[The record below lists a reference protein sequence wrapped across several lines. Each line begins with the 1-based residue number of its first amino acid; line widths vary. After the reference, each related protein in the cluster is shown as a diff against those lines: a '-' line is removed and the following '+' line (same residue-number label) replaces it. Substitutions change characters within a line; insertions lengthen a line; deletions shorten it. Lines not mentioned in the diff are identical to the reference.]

1 MNISWRPPPL
11 GGTRLGAP
19 LLSVRREGRRR
30 AAPTC
35 PHRSSAKRWST
46 RAESAGD
53 RPGLGGRRSD
63 PSGAP
68 RRRALHMLRQHT
80 SVPRTLAH
88 DDVWTTPPHPRP
100 RQEREARLAPSVSS
114 SAKRT
119 TSSTSPP
126 PRGNARSYRGGT
138 TCRRPGAQRPRLR
151 RRARSA
157 RRRKGCRRRPGAQR
171 PRPRRR
177 ARSARRRWQP
187 AAAPLGTQ
195 ARSALGAQRRA
206 PSAERV
212 ARGGD
217 QARRR
222 RRARSAHAIGAER
235 VARGG
240 ASWHAGAAS

>member
-1 MNISWRPPPL
+1 M
-11 GGTRLGAP
+11 
-19 LLSVRREGRRR
+19 REARRR

-35 PHRSSAKRWST
+35 PHRWSAKRWST

-126 PRGNARSYRGGT
+126 PRGNARSYRGGEQHV
-138 TCRRPGAQRPRLR
+138 GA
-151 RRARSA
+151 
-157 RRRKGCRRRPGAQR
+157 
-171 PRPRRR
+171 
-177 ARSARRRWQP
+177 
-187 AAAPLGTQ
+187 
-195 ARSALGAQRRA
+195 
-206 PSAERV
+206 
-212 ARGGD
+212 
-217 QARRR
+217 
-222 RRARSAHAIGAER
+222 RARSAHAFGAER

-240 ASWHAGAAS
+240 EKAAAGARARSAHALGGERVARGGDGSQRLRRFAHRRAAPSARSAVRRAPSA

>member
-1 MNISWRPPPL
+1 MAL
-11 GGTRLGAP
+11 T
-19 LLSVRREGRRR
+19 REGRRR

-35 PHRSSAKRWST
+35 AHRSSAKRWST

-126 PRGNARSYRGGT
+126 PRGNARSYRGGGQHV
-138 TCRRPGAQRPRLR
+138 GA
-151 RRARSA
+151 RARSA
-157 RRRKGCRRRPGAQR
+157 
-171 PRPRRR
+171 
-177 ARSARRRWQP
+177 P
-187 AAAPLGTQ
+187 AFGT
-195 ARSALGAQRRA
+195 
-206 PSAERV
+206 ERV
-212 ARGGD
+212 ARGSDPAATG
-217 QARRR
+217 A
-222 RRARSAHAIGAER
+222 RARSAHAIGAER
-235 VARGG
+235 VTRSDAGSHARSGCPTVPPAPTCTTG
-240 ASWHAGAAS
+240 RLLPSSATLSKKDHQPWPLPHKTHDRGKPAQL

>member
-1 MNISWRPPPL
+1 MHRDGGRQAL
-11 GGTRLGAP
+11 GEGGVQGEKHGRKVRAGRRSKRVGLRRGRGGGEADY
-19 LLSVRREGRRR
+19 LSVTRECGRR

-35 PHRSSAKRWST
+35 AHRSSAKRWST

-126 PRGNARSYRGGT
+126 PST
-138 TCRRPGAQRPRLR
+138 
-151 RRARSA
+151 
-157 RRRKGCRRRPGAQR
+157 
-171 PRPRRR
+171 
-177 ARSARRRWQP
+177 
-187 AAAPLGTQ
+187 
-195 ARSALGAQRRA
+195 
-206 PSAERV
+206 ERV
-212 ARGGD
+212 
-217 QARRR
+217 
-222 RRARSAHAIGAER
+222 
-235 VARGG
+235 VRGG
-240 ASWHAGAAS
+240 ASWHAGVASTRWAAYAC